1 MFFSSIKKINRLLSK
16 GMSNVYLK
24 VVINKNW
31 LSQDLD
37 FLILRNFSSGRF
49 RGSPTHISLKFK
61 TSWCNLKK
69 EVWEWKHVWL
79 FYYNSFEWSYNVLM
93 AQSPCFLLNKNINFK
108 KSEMKSRIENSTH
121 SFSSILCNVCFALR
135 KCF

>member
-49 RGSPTHISLKFK
+49 RGSPTHISLKFR

-69 EVWEWKHVWL
+69 RGLGVKACV
-79 FYYNSFEWSYNVLM
+79 
-93 AQSPCFLLNKNINFK
+93 AFLL
-108 KSEMKSRIENSTH
+108 
-121 SFSSILCNVCFALR
+121 
-135 KCF
+135 